1 MNVSGL
7 SHSHS
12 AALLASNA
20 PFAIIFGIFVVA
32 LVVLIVIVLM
42 WAIRRDRAGRA
53 EWRQRQQDR
62 AAAGEGEIPPAPR
75 R

>member
-1 MNVSGL
+1 MNYSVPPRA
-7 SHSHS
+7 HS
-12 AALLASNA
+12 AALLASNV

-62 AAAGEGEIPPAPR
+62 ATGEGGPPPAAR